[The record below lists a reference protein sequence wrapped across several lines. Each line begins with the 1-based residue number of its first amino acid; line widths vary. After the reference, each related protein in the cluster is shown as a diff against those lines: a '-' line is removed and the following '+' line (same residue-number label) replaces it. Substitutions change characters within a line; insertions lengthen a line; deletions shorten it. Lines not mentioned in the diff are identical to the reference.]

1 MPFFLTHAGCGS
13 RCSFCN
19 QEALTGVP
27 TGLASSL
34 LDFSKRLS
42 SYARNPHEIA
52 LYGGDLLNLPAM
64 DIREVLHKVSGE
76 VREKLGALPPLRVS
90 TSPRSINREKL
101 QLLGEYNVKTVE
113 IGAVSTSEVVLRAA
127 RRGYSRDRVI
137 FAVNLVRD
145 MGFEAGVQFVT
156 GLPGDTLQSFQKT
169 LSDVLSIGPRYAVL
183 YPLVVLKGTEL
194 ARLFRSKKFQPPG
207 RSHILKAATLFIIS
221 CKMWKVKIARIGL
234 YDSDMDPNDILCD
247 SFPGNLRQEAEGVLC
262 RLMVEYLISGNDTIT
277 SVNFNRRRETS
288 VRGKRGRNLEK
299 IFSTNPHLRGQV
311 FFHDHASL
319 LVGVD
324 RLGTQYTV
332 SGEESEF
339 LAFATGK
346 IMERHTI

>member
-1 MPFFLTHAGCGS
+1 MPLFLTHAGCGS

-19 QEALTGVP
+19 QEAVTGVT
-27 TGLASSL
+27 TGFASSL

-42 SYARNPHEIA
+42 SYARNPDEIA

-64 DIREVLHKVSGE
+64 DIREVLDRISGE

-90 TSPRSINREKL
+90 TSPRSLSREKL

-113 IGAVSTSEVVLRAA
+113 IGAVSTSEEVLRSA
-127 RRGYSRDRVI
+127 RRGYSRGRVI
-137 FAVNLVRD
+137 FAVNLVKE

-156 GLPGDTLQSFQKT
+156 GLPGDTLQYFRKT
-169 LSDVLSIGPRYAVL
+169 LFDVLSIGPRYAVL

-207 RSHILKAATLFIIS
+207 RTYILKTATLFIIF
-221 CKMWKVKIARIGL
+221 CKMWNVTIARIGL
-234 YDSDMDPNDILCD
+234 HDFDMDPTDILYD

-277 SVNFNRRRETS
+277 SVNFNKRRETS
-288 VRGKRGRNLEK
+288 VRGKKGANLEK
-299 IFSTNPHLRGQV
+299 IFSTTPCLRGQV
-311 FFHDHASL
+311 FFHDHAFEM
-319 LVGVD
+319 VGVD
-324 RLGTQYTV
+324 RLGTKYAV
-332 SGEESEF
+332 NGGESEF
-339 LAFATGK
+339 FAFATGK
-346 IMERHTI
+346 LMERHTI